1 MNFSSTKLKKP
12 KKKYDNEETV
22 NVRLLYG
29 LRLWYLTP
37 LSSTFQLYR
46 GRSVLLVEETA
57 VPVLPQVT
65 DKLYH
70 IILY

>member
-1 MNFSSTKLKKP
+1 MNFSSTKLKKT

-46 GRSVLLVEETA
+46 GRSVLLVEKTGGPGENHR
-57 VPVLPQVT
+57 PVA
-65 DKLYH
+65 
-70 IILY
+70 